1 MYRMLIV
8 DDERIIRETLSRH
21 IDWAALDVQVI
32 GTASNGLEA
41 YDIIMDEY
49 PDTS

>member
-8 DDERIIRETLSRH
+8 DDERIIRETLSHH

-32 GTASNGLEA
+32 GTASNGWK
-41 YDIIMDEY
+41 
-49 PDTS
+49 PTTSSWTSTPTSS

>member
-21 IDWAALDVQVI
+21 IDWAAL
-32 GTASNGLEA
+32 
-41 YDIIMDEY
+41 EY
-49 PDTS
+49 RSSAPHPTGWKPTTSSWTSTPTSS

>member
-21 IDWAALDVQVI
+21 IDWAALDVQVKEKYL
-32 GTASNGLEA
+32 TRKA
-41 YDIIMDEY
+41 YL
-49 PDTS
+49 

>member
-32 GTASNGLEA
+32 GTASK
-41 YDIIMDEY
+41 
-49 PDTS
+49 PTTSSWTSTPTSS